1 MLVLS
6 RKPNQKV
13 VFPNLGVTVAVVS
26 IQGNRVKLGIDAP
39 TDVPILREEL
49 TEESSSKRSRR
60 TTIDRHA
67 IRNRLNTVMLSL
79 HVMQQNALIDPHEYD
94 EAINKALSELELLN
108 DELSTPAAAS
118 PPRQSAPCLSE
129 DTVHDELLVTP
140 GSRRALVVE
149 DNDHERSLLSAYL
162 KRCGFDVVEAEDGQA
177 ALRYLENNE
186 LPHVVLLDMNMPK
199 LNGAETV
206 VRIRHTPALR
216 DVRVIG
222 VSGSDNRE
230 WKIPIGSRGVD
241 RWFQKPVNPETIVK
255 EIDDLVCV

>member
-1 MLVLS
+1 MLILS

-26 IQGNRVKLGIDAP
+26 VQGNRVKLGIDAP
-39 TDVPILREEL
+39 TDVSILREEL
-49 TEESSSKRSRR
+49 AEELPGERPRQFSV
-60 TTIDRHA
+60 DRHA
-67 IRNRLNTVMLSL
+67 IRNRLNTIMLSL
-79 HVMQQNALIDPHEYD
+79 HVMQQNALIDPYEYD
-94 EAINKALSELELLN
+94 EAINAALSELEELN
-108 DELSTPAAAS
+108 SELSSTATPS
-118 PPRQSAPCLSE
+118 PSKQVSRSE
-129 DTVHDELLVTP
+129 RDVRAQFESLQ

-162 KRCGFDVVEAEDGQA
+162 KRCGFDVIEAEDGQA
-177 ALRYLENNE
+177 AMRYLECNE

-206 VRIRHTPALR
+206 VRIRHTPALQN
-216 DVRVIG
+216 VRVIG
-222 VSGSDNRE
+222 VSGSDNLE

-241 RWFQKPVNPETIVK
+241 RWFQKPVNPEKIVR

>member
-49 TEESSSKRSRR
+49 AEESSSKRSRR
-60 TTIDRHA
+60 STIDRHA

-79 HVMQQNALIDPHEYD
+79 HVMQQNALVDPYEYD

-108 DELSTPAAAS
+108 DELSTA
-118 PPRQSAPCLSE
+118 PPRRQSAPRPSE
-129 DTVHDELLVTP
+129 DTFHDELTVTL